1 MQRARH
7 RIRGWLGLAGA
18 IGALILVPTLSGCPG
33 TLDPD
38 VAKLAS
44 TGSGTGGSNGT
55 GGGATGGATGAGG
68 TTTLDCTGAND
79 GATIVTMNCATEFC
93 HSTQGA
99 NGVGGLDLT
108 IDSGIASRLVG
119 VMSSGSPATNSS
131 VCAGATTEP
140 YLEASSSPAKGLL
153 IDKCTTS
160 PPCGA
165 RMPYYPLNSKYL
177 TDMQLQCLQQWA
189 TTLTSP

>member
-7 RIRGWLGLAGA
+7 RVPGWLGLAGA
-18 IGALILVPTLSGCPG
+18 VGALILVPTLSGCPG

-38 VAKLAS
+38 VAKMAT
-44 TGSGTGGSNGT
+44 TGSGTGGSTGT
-55 GGGATGGATGAGG
+55 GGGSTGGATGTGG
-68 TTTLDCTGAND
+68 TAASNCTGAND
-79 GATIVTMNCATEFC
+79 GATIVTTTCATQYC

-119 VMSSGSPATNSS
+119 VTPSGSPATNGSI
-131 VCAGATTEP
+131 CAGATTEP
-140 YLEASSSPAKGLL
+140 YLEANSNPAMGLL
-153 IDKCTTS
+153 IDKCGTTA
-160 PPCGA
+160 PCGA
-165 RMPYYPLNSKYL
+165 RMPYYPLNGKYL
-177 TDMQLQCLQQWA
+177 TTLQVQCLQQWA